1 MFTRTTQLNTLEL
14 QVPHLFKKQIIV
26 LVNTDNMPKRTGY
39 TKPMND
45 SYYDGAD
52 LCDKIQIGYH
62 HQK

>member
-1 MFTRTTQLNTLEL
+1 M
-14 QVPHLFKKQIIV
+14 H
-26 LVNTDNMPKRTGY
+26 KRTRY

-62 HQK
+62 HQKQNPDLRPALFFRQIKYVKDEGSFCS